1 MKISTLP
8 LLPCMCSSFRRT
20 SRALTQV
27 YEAALRPVG
36 LHATQ
41 FTILQVLSLAGERT
55 QGELGTMMA
64 MDSTSLTRALAVM
77 IREGWIAERRGDDR
91 RERWLGLSREGK
103 AQLDRALPVWEG
115 VQAQLRGQV
124 GSEVWD
130 GLLKLTRHV
139 TAIATE
145 QAARQIGQDNTQ
157 HNTEQGGRL

>member
-91 RERWLGLSREGK
+91 RVC
-103 AQLDRALPVWEG
+103 RARVRRNWTGRCRYGRVCKRSCAGRSG
-115 VQAQLRGQV
+115 VRYG
-124 GSEVWD
+124 
-130 GLLKLTRHV
+130 
-139 TAIATE
+139 TAC
-145 QAARQIGQDNTQ
+145 
-157 HNTEQGGRL
+157 